1 MSTPLSAE
9 NTSPQAPSMPAG
21 RVIRAYLI
29 EAKYTI
35 FSMLRTPAFSITM
48 LGLPIFLYLL
58 IGVMVVGPQTAE
70 DPMAAVFVFSGFLVF
85 AVSGP
90 GLFGFGIG
98 LANERQYGIL
108 ALKRAQP
115 MPPGAYLLAKM
126 IVAMTFSLIVMP
138 LLILL
143 AMGLGHLNLTPA
155 QIANLVAVSIFGVLP
170 FCAIGFLIGTLVS
183 GSAAPGVVNLIFLPM
198 LYLSGMFF
206 PLPKVLQTWAL
217 IWPTF
222 YLNQLAWSAA
232 GMESV
237 FNPKICIALLMGL
250 TVLFAGLAARRLARI
265 G

>member
-1 MSTPLSAE
+1 MRAPLPIENMDPQMS
-9 NTSPQAPSMPAG
+9 SMSAG

-35 FSMLRTPAFSITM
+35 FSSLRTPAFSITM
-48 LGLPIFLYLL
+48 LGLPVFLYLL
-58 IGVMVVGPQTAE
+58 IGVLVFGPKTAE
-70 DPMAAVFVFSGFLVF
+70 DPKTAVFIFSGFLVF

-90 GLFGFGIG
+90 GLFGFGIS

-138 LLILL
+138 VLILL
-143 AMGLGHLNLTPA
+143 GMWLGHLNLTTA
-155 QIANLVAVSIFGVLP
+155 QIAGLVAVSIFGVLP

-183 GSAAPGVVNLIFLPM
+183 GSAAPGVVNLVFFPM

-206 PLPKVLQTWAL
+206 PLPKALQTWAL

-222 YLNQLAWSAA
+222 YLNQLIWNTA
-232 GMESV
+232 GTESV
-237 FNPKICIALLMGL
+237 FNPKICIALLTGL
-250 TVLFAGLAARRLARI
+250 TVLCAGLAARRLARI